1 MPKPKIEKSSLLNLV
16 KNSIDTYKLNYPS
29 INFVLNNNNLEDK
42 IHCDKNQIGRV
53 LVNVYKNA
61 VESLEE
67 KISKNNL
74 NNPEIITSL
83 NENTISF
90 LITIEDN
97 GIGFDEEKKNYDE
110 PYFSTKKNGSG
121 LGLSIVSKIIHE
133 HNGQIFYENKT
144 NKNGAIITITLPK
157 INE

>member
-1 MPKPKIEKSSLLNLV
+1 MEMTPEQVIEKV
-16 KNSIDTYKLNYPS
+16 NSIVAEKTANSVSKTE
-29 INFVLNNNNLEDK
+29 LEAL
-42 IHCDKNQIGRV
+42 KNQLTDLEGKSDNTEVKSAIAKLEG
-53 LVNVYKNA
+53 LVEGMK
-61 VESLEE
+61 EE

-97 GIGFDEEKKNYDE
+97 GIGFDEAKKNYDE

-144 NKNGAIITITLPK
+144 NNSGAIITITLPK